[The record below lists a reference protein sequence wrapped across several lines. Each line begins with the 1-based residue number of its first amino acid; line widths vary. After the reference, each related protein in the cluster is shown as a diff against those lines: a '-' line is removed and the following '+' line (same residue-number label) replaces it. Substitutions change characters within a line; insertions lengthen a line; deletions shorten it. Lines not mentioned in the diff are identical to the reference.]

1 MFNVY
6 SHFVLSVL
14 LIFDD
19 FQLNRRAPGRVEDS
33 PENYR
38 RKFRSQTSDL
48 WGDAATV
55 VRTVREEKESEK
67 RGPAERRSEMGNVRE
82 ERARRKKIQARE
94 KVETLRSILFL
105 ICFVAPESRKVGSL
119 KRW

>member
-55 VRTVREEKESEK
+55 VRTVREEKK
-67 RGPAERRSEMGNVRE
+67 LVERRSGKRKSQRRE
-82 ERARRKKIQARE
+82 SIRRKKIKARK
-94 KVETLRSILFL
+94 KVEKS
-105 ICFVAPESRKVGSL
+105 
-119 KRW
+119 